1 MGRCLQEG
9 DSRSGQLRTLMDDSS
24 GDRIRL
30 AGMFRC
36 INQRHFFS
44 EILQSKN
51 LDAALIRPG
60 SRDT

>member
-1 MGRCLQEG
+1 
-9 DSRSGQLRTLMDDSS
+9 MDDSS